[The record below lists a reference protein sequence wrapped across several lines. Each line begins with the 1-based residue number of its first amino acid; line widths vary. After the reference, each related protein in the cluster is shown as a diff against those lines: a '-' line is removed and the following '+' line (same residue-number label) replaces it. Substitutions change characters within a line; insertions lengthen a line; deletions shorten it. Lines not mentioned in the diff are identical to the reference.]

1 MPTAPDAAT
10 VAWFLPLR
18 LLGSRCRLGAGKG
31 GGCVFPGRPTL
42 SFHQGKGAGRMHP
55 VEAHGFHRAPGR
67 TGLSAPG
74 RQAALFLDWARDKGV
89 GKVKAAI

>member
-1 MPTAPDAAT
+1 
-10 VAWFLPLR
+10 
-18 LLGSRCRLGAGKG
+18 
-31 GGCVFPGRPTL
+31 
-42 SFHQGKGAGRMHP
+42 MHP

-89 GKVKAAI
+89 GKVKAAHLAERARFERKNESGSDLFQSASVPVS